1 MARLVCPY
9 CCDQKIFHIFLS
21 QRRSIKIQ
29 FYFLISFH
37 PLFINT
43 YAGSLTTLY
52 LIAMQAS
59 KLANI
64 RNQVKDW
71 QSSSNIEF
79 VMVNIEKNINEKHLL
94 AIHLSMNKKQA
105 VAANYS
111 QPIKQNTM
119 IRMNALLLCIA
130 FLITA
135 AANAQNTGNVNNYYA
150 DSSLFRIDSTINNII
165 IDDQPFFLQV
175 LRDKFDEQLTA
186 FTAETDPSFTQSPIT
201 LVFSNSS
208 TGKIV
213 YSKKFDFE
221 PGDYP
226 YLNYSFY
233 KAQDQP
239 LNNKG
244 KLYVTFNK
252 SYGGSGSQSTTYYI
266 HFNNGNITFS
276 NLFNSSGELSYI
288 VYHKNDN
295 EIIVLDGIWNMQQ
308 NESHFANHRY
318 KITRYLFTANGFE
331 KKTIGHTKFKYASL
345 DEDKTA
351 QQILKD
357 IKTKEPLLLKGI
369 QPANFK

>member
-1 MARLVCPY
+1 MAR
-9 CCDQKIFHIFLS
+9 I
-21 QRRSIKIQ
+21 
-29 FYFLISFH
+29 
-37 PLFINT
+37 
-43 YAGSLTTLY
+43 
-52 LIAMQAS
+52 
-59 KLANI
+59 
-64 RNQVKDW
+64 
-71 QSSSNIEF
+71 
-79 VMVNIEKNINEKHLL
+79 
-94 AIHLSMNKKQA
+94 
-105 VAANYS
+105 
-111 QPIKQNTM
+111 
-119 IRMNALLLCIA
+119 NALLFSIA
-130 FLITA
+130 LLITSEA
-135 AANAQNTGNVNNYYA
+135 VHAQNAAHAKNYYA
-150 DSSLFRIDSTINNII
+150 DSSIFNIDSAINNII
-165 IDDQPFFLQV
+165 IDGQQFSLQV

-186 FTAETDPSFTQSPIT
+186 FTAEADPSFTQSPIS

-233 KAQDQP
+233 KAQDQA

-266 HFNNGNITFS
+266 HLNKGNITFS

-331 KKTIGHTKFKYASL
+331 KKVVGQTKFKYASL

-369 QPANFK
+369 QPADFK